1 MYSTAILF
9 ESSSLS
15 EYMIQNGEPY
25 YAGKYK
31 PIEGQEKIL
40 VQSINIIL
48 IKEKFYY
55 QDLPMIVILIFHY
68 VLTMSNSS
76 F

>member
-25 YAGKYK
+25 YSGKYK
-31 PIEGQEKIL
+31 PVEG
-40 VQSINIIL
+40 
-48 IKEKFYY
+48 
-55 QDLPMIVILIFHY
+55 
-68 VLTMSNSS
+68 
-76 F
+76 

>member
-9 ESSSLS
+9 ESCSLS

-31 PIEGQEKIL
+31 SIEGQDKVL

-48 IKEKFYY
+48 INEKFYY
-55 QDLPMIVILIFHY
+55 
-68 VLTMSNSS
+68 
-76 F
+76 

>member
-31 PIEGQEKIL
+31 AVSGQDKAL
-40 VQSINIIL
+40 V
-48 IKEKFYY
+48 
-55 QDLPMIVILIFHY
+55 
-68 VLTMSNSS
+68 
-76 F
+76 